1 MSERG
6 GWTGEERGGR
16 RDGADVLLGLGS
28 YRSDGSTRR
37 RRRWDR
43 GELGFT
49 LAFGGGE
56 GRARE
61 GGRSRVDVELNA
73 DLVIVSLFL
82 DFRASKVQRRSVSR
96 EVRGCRGVCA
106 NATKLTQED
115 GGTGKYIIERERV
128 VKENGWELELE

>member
-43 GELGFT
+43 GESGFT

-73 DLVIVSLFL
+73 DLVIVPPVPWLSCFKGTK
-82 DFRASKVQRRSVSR
+82 KVSQSR
-96 EVRGCRGVCA
+96 G
-106 NATKLTQED
+106 
-115 GGTGKYIIERERV
+115 ERV
-128 VKENGWELELE
+128 